1 MIWRL
6 LHIVVLGALVL
17 AAADVYKIKYESTL
31 QAERVAKLRGEVRRE
46 QDTIAQL
53 RAEWS
58 RLDRPDRI
66 QELAQRHLTLKP
78 LEVRQYDTLDRLPER
93 PVELVPPG
101 TDRSDRRHHRDAGR
115 SRCVDR
121 QPARRGG
128 AQTAMTETI
137 PVADTPETVAMAHP
151 APVEPLRRRILRA
164 LLYGKA
170 DRHAKARARIGL
182 AIIAFT
188 AIYGVIAGRLVLYAV
203 APDSHGA
210 RPRQRGRCGRDR
222 AP

>member
-46 QDTIAQL
+46 QDTIASL

-66 QELAQRHLTLKP
+66 QDLAQRHLTLKP
-78 LEVRQYDTLDRLPER
+78 LDVRQYDTLDRLPER

-101 TDRSDRRHHRDAGR
+101 TTD
-115 SRCVDR
+115 
-121 QPARRGG
+121 P
-128 AQTAMTETI
+128 
-137 PVADTPETVAMAHP
+137 
-151 APVEPLRRRILRA
+151 
-164 LLYGKA
+164 
-170 DRHAKARARIGL
+170 IG
-182 AIIAFT
+182 AIIETLAD
-188 AIYGVIAGRLVLYAV
+188 
-203 APDSHGA
+203 PDALTGSLPDA
-210 RPRQRGRCGRDR
+210 AERKPQ
-222 AP
+222 